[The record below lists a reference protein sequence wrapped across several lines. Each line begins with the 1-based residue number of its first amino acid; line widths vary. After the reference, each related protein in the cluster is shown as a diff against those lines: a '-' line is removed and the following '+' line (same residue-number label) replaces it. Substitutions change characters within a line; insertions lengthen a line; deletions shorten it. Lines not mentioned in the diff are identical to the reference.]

1 MFLSVIIPVYNVEP
15 YLHRCIDSVIAQDMS
30 DEIELLLVDDGSKD
44 ASGAICD
51 EYASKYSWIHA
62 FHIPNGGVGN
72 ARNYGIEHVQGEYF
86 TFIDSDDFIDPG
98 FYKEVLR
105 LHRQTPSDVYLFGYK
120 DYPDNNSGRHG
131 SKQCRCD
138 DAKSLA
144 QLYLDM
150 KRNYLMFPVFNKIFN
165 SIENQEHRFLTNIHY
180 FEDCLFALDCLGKAK
195 SVGVIEQASYNY
207 VHHPG
212 EHLGGK
218 YTEPGVIVE
227 VARELKKRSDFLPQS
242 DELTQYTIL
251 EYYNN
256 LLHAVNSSRG
266 VKQRLQY
273 IRILLREIETFG
285 FKTEFKKYLG
295 RRKILIQF
303 SSPVGVLM
311 MCLLR
316 NLILKF
322 R

>member
-98 FYKEVLR
+98 LYKEVLR
-105 LHRQTPSDVYLFGYK
+105 LHRQNPSDVYVFGYK

-180 FEDCLFALDCLGKAK
+180 FEDCLFALECLGKAK

>member
-15 YLHRCIDSVIAQDMS
+15 YLHRCIDSVIAQDMG

-51 EYASKYSWIHA
+51 EYASKYNWIHV
-62 FHIPNGGVGN
+62 FHISNGGVGN
-72 ARNYGIEHVQGEYF
+72 ARNYGVEHVQGEYF
-86 TFIDSDDFIDPG
+86 TFIDSDDFLDPG
-98 FYKEVLR
+98 IYKEVLR
-105 LHRQTPSDVYLFGYK
+105 LHRQTPSDVYVFGYK
-120 DYPDNNSGRHG
+120 DYPLYSSSGHRLE
-131 SKQCRCD
+131 QCRCD
-138 DAKSLA
+138 DVKSLA

-150 KRNYLMFPVFNKIFN
+150 KKNYLMFPIFNKIFN
-165 SIENQEHRFLTNIHY
+165 SVKNREHRFLTNIHY

-195 SVGVIEQASYNY
+195 SVGVIGQAPYNY

-218 YTEPGVIVE
+218 YTVPEVVVE
-227 VARELKKRSDFLPQS
+227 VARELKRRSDLLPQS
-242 DELTQYTIL
+242 DELAQYTIL

-256 LLHAVNSSRG
+256 LLHAVDCSRG
-266 VKQRLQY
+266 MKQKLQY
-273 IRILLREIETFG
+273 IRILLKEIDLFG
-285 FKTEFKKYLG
+285 FKPEFKQYLG
-295 RRKILIQF
+295 RRKRVIQF
-303 SSPVGVLM
+303 SNPTGVLV

>member
-15 YLHRCIDSVIAQDMS
+15 YLHRCIDSVIAQDMGN
-30 DEIELLLVDDGSKD
+30 EIELLLVDDGSKD

-62 FHIPNGGVGN
+62 FHISNGGVGN
-72 ARNYGIEHVQGEYF
+72 ARNYGIERVRGEYF
-86 TFIDSDDFIDPG
+86 TFVDSDDFLDPG
-98 FYKEVLR
+98 LYKEVLR
-105 LHRQTPSDVYLFGYK
+105 LHRQNPSDVYVFGYK
-120 DYPDNNSGRHG
+120 DYPIDGSGGHVL
-131 SKQCRCD
+131 KQCRCD
-138 DAKSLA
+138 NAESLA

-165 SIENQEHRFLTNIHY
+165 FVENRNSRLSTEIFH
-180 FEDCLFALDCLGKAK
+180 FEDYLFALDCLGKAK
-195 SVGVIEQASYNY
+195 SVGVIGQAAYNY

-212 EHLGGK
+212 ERLGSK
-218 YTEPGVIVE
+218 FIPPE
-227 VARELKKRSDFLPQS
+227 VLVKTDHEVKRRSDLLPQN
-242 DELTQYTIL
+242 DELTQFTVL

-256 LLHAVNSSRG
+256 LLHAVDNSRG
-266 VKQRLQY
+266 IKQRLQY
-273 IRILLREIETFG
+273 IRILLREIETLG

-295 RRKILIQF
+295 MRKMLIWF
-303 SSPVGVLM
+303 STPVGVLL

>member
-15 YLHRCIDSVIAQDMS
+15 YLHRCIDSVIAQDMG

-86 TFIDSDDFIDPG
+86 TFIDSDDFLDPG
-98 FYKEVLR
+98 LYKEVLR
-105 LHRQTPSDVYLFGYK
+105 LHRQNPSDVYVFGYK
-120 DYPDNNSGRHG
+120 DYPIDGSGGHVL
-131 SKQCRCD
+131 KQCRCD
-138 DAKSLA
+138 NAESLA

-150 KRNYLMFPVFNKIFN
+150 KRNYLMFPVVNKFFNFVDNRN
-165 SIENQEHRFLTNIHY
+165 SRLSTNLHY
-180 FEDCLFALDCLGKAK
+180 FEDCLFALDCLGRAK
-195 SVGVIEQASYNY
+195 SVGVIDQIAYNY

-218 YTEPGVIVE
+218 YTEPRVIVE
-227 VARELKKRSDFLPQS
+227 VARELKRRSDLLPQS

-256 LLHAVNSSRG
+256 MLHAVDSSRG
-266 VKQRLQY
+266 IKQRLQ
-273 IRILLREIETFG
+273 
-285 FKTEFKKYLG
+285 
-295 RRKILIQF
+295 
-303 SSPVGVLM
+303 
-311 MCLLR
+311 
-316 NLILKF
+316 
-322 R
+322 

>member
-51 EYASKYSWIHA
+51 EYASRYSWIHA

-120 DYPDNNSGRHG
+120 DYPLNSSDGHRL
-131 SKQCRCD
+131 KQCRCD
-138 DAKSLA
+138 DTESLA

-150 KRNYLMFPVFNKIFN
+150 KKNYLMFSVFNKIFN
-165 SIENQEHRFLTNIHY
+165 SIENRKHRFLTNIHY

-195 SVGVIEQASYNY
+195 SVGVIEQAPYNY
-207 VHHPG
+207 P
-212 EHLGGK
+212 
-218 YTEPGVIVE
+218 
-227 VARELKKRSDFLPQS
+227 
-242 DELTQYTIL
+242 
-251 EYYNN
+251 
-256 LLHAVNSSRG
+256 
-266 VKQRLQY
+266 
-273 IRILLREIETFG
+273 
-285 FKTEFKKYLG
+285 
-295 RRKILIQF
+295 
-303 SSPVGVLM
+303 
-311 MCLLR
+311 
-316 NLILKF
+316 
-322 R
+322 

>member
-98 FYKEVLR
+98 LYKEVLR
-105 LHRQTPSDVYLFGYK
+105 LHRQNPSDVYVFGYK

-285 FKTEFKKYLG
+285 FKKYLG

>member
-98 FYKEVLR
+98 LYKEVLR
-105 LHRQTPSDVYLFGYK
+105 LHRQNPSDVYVFGYK

-180 FEDCLFALDCLGKAK
+180 FEDCLFALDCLGKAN

>member
-15 YLHRCIDSVIAQDMS
+15 YLHRCIDSVIAQDMG

-72 ARNYGIEHVQGEYF
+72 ARNYGIERVRGEYF
-86 TFIDSDDFIDPG
+86 TFVDSDDFLDPG
-98 FYKEVLR
+98 LYKEVLM
-105 LHRQTPSDVYLFGYK
+105 LHRQKPADVYVFGYK
-120 DYPDNNSGRHG
+120 DYPADGSGGHKL
-131 SKQCRCD
+131 KQRRCD
-138 DAKSLA
+138 DDESLA

-150 KRNYLMFPVFNKIFN
+150 KQNYLMFPVFNKIFN
-165 SIENQEHRFLTNIHY
+165 FVENRNSRLSTEIFH
-180 FEDCLFALDCLGKAK
+180 FEDYLFALDCLGKAK
-195 SVGVIEQASYNY
+195 SVGVIGQAAYNY

-212 EHLGGK
+212 ERLGSK
-218 YTEPGVIVE
+218 FIPPE
-227 VARELKKRSDFLPQS
+227 VLVKTDREVKRRSDLLPQN
-242 DELTQYTIL
+242 DELTQFTVL

-256 LLHAVNSSRG
+256 LLHAVDNSRG
-266 VKQRLQY
+266 IKQRLQY
-273 IRILLREIETFG
+273 IRILLREIETLG

-295 RRKILIQF
+295 RRKMLIRF
-303 SSPVGVLM
+303 STPVGVLL

>member
-98 FYKEVLR
+98 LYKEVLR
-105 LHRQTPSDVYLFGYK
+105 LHRQNPSDVYVFGYK

-207 VHHPG
+207 VHYPG

>member
-98 FYKEVLR
+98 LYKEVLR
-105 LHRQTPSDVYLFGYK
+105 LHRQNPSDVYVFGYK

-295 RRKILIQF
+295 RRKILMQF